1 MKGEKMRDNGAIPSK
16 LRDIL
21 GEYGEVAIAY
31 SGGSDSSYL
40 LYAASVCCRKVA
52 LYTVTSQFQ
61 SYVETQKALELS
73 RAMGY
78 STKVLEADVMDDSI
92 TANGP
97 DRCYLCKSRLFSK
110 IIEAA
115 KEDGFDFVMD
125 GTNAS
130 DDPSLRPGM
139 KALEEKG
146 IISPLRICGIAKE
159 QVREL
164 SKKAGLKSWDITSN
178 SCLATRIPSGRR
190 ITLEELKKIDDA
202 EYELRTLGF
211 RDFRVRSYEDRAV
224 LETGKSEWHN
234 LEYGRENV
242 EKILLKYYPAIEYK
256 ER

>member
-1 MKGEKMRDNGAIPSK
+1 MRDNGAIPSR

-31 SGGSDSSYL
+31 SGGTDSSYL
-40 LYAASVCCRKVA
+40 LYAASVCCRKIAV
-52 LYTVTSQFQ
+52 YTVTSQFQ

-73 RAMGY
+73 RSMGY
-78 STKVLEADVMDDSI
+78 STKVLEADVMEDPI
-92 TANGP
+92 IANGP
-97 DRCYLCKSRLFSK
+97 NRCYLCKTKVFAK
-110 IIEAA
+110 IKEAA
-115 KEDGFDFVMD
+115 KADGFDIVMD
-125 GTNAS
+125 GTNAT

-139 KALEEKG
+139 KALEEQG
-146 IISPLRICGIAKE
+146 IVSPLRICGIAKDE
-159 QVREL
+159 IREL
-164 SKKAGLKSWDITSN
+164 SRKAGLKSWDIPSN

-224 LETGKSEWHN
+224 LETGKSEKRN
-234 LEYGRENV
+234 LEYGREDV
-242 EKILLKYYPAIEYK
+242 ERVLLKYYPAIEYK